1 MVKAV
6 CFDFGGVLVRIA
18 RTWEEA
24 CSRAGVEPEM
34 AAKSRADMMRSVGPA
49 ADLQSGMIDFDEFI
63 ERTHRNQAG
72 APDRPQLREIHAHWL
87 IEEFSGMKQI
97 VEALNTLGIHT
108 ASLSNTDAQH
118 WKTLREMGSISSL
131 KSQILSFE
139 VGFRKPAPEIYHA
152 AEDLL
157 DMSGSSILFLDDLQE
172 NVEAA
177 LRCGWHAF
185 QIDPHE
191 SIPDQVRLALPTQ
204 GVELD
209 EA

>member
-1 MVKAV
+1 
-6 CFDFGGVLVRIA
+6 
-18 RTWEEA
+18 
-24 CSRAGVEPEM
+24 
-34 AAKSRADMMRSVGPA
+34 
-49 ADLQSGMIDFDEFI
+49 
-63 ERTHRNQAG
+63 
-72 APDRPQLREIHAHWL
+72 
-87 IEEFSGMKQI
+87 
-97 VEALNTLGIHT
+97 
-108 ASLSNTDAQH
+108 
-118 WKTLREMGSISSL
+118 MGSISSL

-177 LRCGWHAF
+177 LRCGWQAF

-191 SIPDQVRLALPTQ
+191 SIPDQVRLALLTQ